1 MKIFLFLALLFFSF
15 NSFTSEK
22 IFPLEEEDRTL
33 YSKVYEEVQYVLQK
47 NHFNNNISLKKSEIV
62 KKYINQIDS
71 QKIIFTENE
80 INSFSMKP
88 LINSSD
94 EINIA
99 FMLFNYFKER
109 SINLLEHQKSVID
122 LVESEED
129 LSSSEIVYKNREDL
143 DRFKS
148 YSQIK
153 TYQQNLALS
162 ELISVYL
169 KENDL
174 DKAKEK
180 IIKRLDNRKKSLSRI
195 SLDEIF
201 SLYTNSYTNFY
212 DPHTV
217 YMTPTTQEDWEINLK
232 ASLEGIGAIL
242 SSEEGITK
250 IIRLIPGGPAE
261 KSGLLKVTDK
271 IVGVAK
277 SINDELVDVRDWRID
292 EVVKLIRGPKSTIV
306 QLEVLPSASDNED
319 EGKLIE
325 ITRDVVK
332 LEDAA
337 AKKKEIEIKR
347 ASRNYNIGVI
357 ELPTF
362 YMDFEAYNKNR
373 FDYKSSSRDV
383 KKMLRELDA
392 ANIDGLILDLRGNGG
407 GFLFEAYSL
416 AKLFIG
422 RGNVVQVM
430 EANGTLQ
437 SLGHNLGQ
445 QNYDGPI
452 VILVDKLSA
461 SASEIL
467 AGVIQDYDRGLVIGS
482 QTFGKGTVQR
492 MIELSH
498 GHLKFTEQKYYRVS
512 GESTQ
517 NKGVEPD
524 ITIPLVFNDEEI
536 GERSYENSL
545 PYNHIDPIFY
555 RSFNKVENVDL
566 LKTISSNRTNSNEM
580 SIYISSQ
587 QDFYENEKNNN
598 VVPINVEK
606 RKSMKFAREAK
617 ILLMENTFRKS
628 LNLDPFV
635 TYDEFVNSDPEEIS
649 ELREEIVLQEAAEIL
664 VDSLQFSETPSRISF
679 GIMSQ

>member
-1 MKIFLFLALLFFSF
+1 
-15 NSFTSEK
+15 
-22 IFPLEEEDRTL
+22 
-33 YSKVYEEVQYVLQK
+33 
-47 NHFNNNISLKKSEIV
+47 
-62 KKYINQIDS
+62 
-71 QKIIFTENE
+71 
-80 INSFSMKP
+80 
-88 LINSSD
+88 
-94 EINIA
+94 
-99 FMLFNYFKER
+99 MLFNYFKER
-109 SINLLEHQKSVID
+109 SLNLLEHQKSIIE
-122 LVESEED
+122 LVETEED
-129 LSSSEIVYKNREDL
+129 LSGAEIVYKNREDL

-148 YSQIK
+148 YTQIK

-162 ELISVYL
+162 ELISIYL

-180 IIKRLDNRKKSLSRI
+180 IIKRLDNRKKSLGRI

-201 SLYTNSYTNFY
+201 SLYTNSYTDFY
-212 DPHTV
+212 DPHTI

-242 SSEEGITK
+242 SSEDGITK
-250 IIRLIPGGPAE
+250 ITRLIPGGPAE

-319 EGKLIE
+319 KGKLIE

-430 EANGTLQ
+430 EANGSLQ

-445 QNYDGPI
+445 QNYDGPV

-598 VVPINVEK
+598 VIPINLKK

-617 ILLMENTFRKS
+617 ILLMENKFRKS

-649 ELREEIVLQEAAEIL
+649 ELREEIVLKEAAEIL

>member
-1 MKIFLFLALLFFSF
+1 MKKILLLTFLCLSI
-15 NSFTSEK
+15 NSFGLER
-22 IFPLEEEDRTL
+22 IFPLTEEDRSL

-47 NHFNNNISLKKSEIV
+47 NHFNNDISLRKSKIV
-62 KKYINQIDS
+62 EKYINQVDS
-71 QKIIFTENE
+71 QKTIFTENE
-80 INSFSMKP
+80 IESFSIKP
-88 LINSSD
+88 LISPTD
-94 EINIA
+94 EINLA
-99 FMLFNYFKER
+99 FMLFNYYKER
-109 SINLLEHQKSVID
+109 SINLLEHQKSLIE
-122 LVESEED
+122 LVENEED
-129 LSSSEIVYKNREDL
+129 LNGTEIVYKNREDL

-162 ELISVYL
+162 ELISIYL

-174 DKAKEK
+174 TKAKEK
-180 IIKRLDNRKKSLSRI
+180 IIKRLNNRKKSLNRI
-195 SLDEIF
+195 SSDEIF
-201 SLYTNSYTNFY
+201 SLYINSYTDFY
-212 DPHTV
+212 DPHTN

-242 SSEEGITK
+242 SSEDGITK
-250 IIRLIPGGPAE
+250 ITRLIPGGPAE

-271 IVGVAK
+271 IVGVGK
-277 SINDELVDVRDWRID
+277 SINDNVVDVRDWRID
-292 EVVKLIRGPKSTIV
+292 EVVKLIRGPKSTVV
-306 QLEVLPSASDNED
+306 QLEVLPAASDNED
-319 EGKLIE
+319 KGKLIE

-383 KKMLRELDA
+383 KKILRELDES
-392 ANIDGLILDLRGNGG
+392 NIDGLVLDLRGNGG

-430 EANGTLQ
+430 EANGSLQ

-524 ITIPLVFNDEEI
+524 ITIPLVFDDEEI

-555 RSFNKVENVDL
+555 RSFNNVENVDL
-566 LKTISSNRTNSNEM
+566 LKTTSSNRTDSNEM
-580 SIYISSQ
+580 SIYINSQ
-587 QDFYENEKNNN
+587 QEFYEIEKNSNE
-598 VVPINVEK
+598 VPINLEI
-606 RKSMKFAREAK
+606 RKIMKLAREEK
-617 ILLMENTFRKS
+617 ILKMENKFRKS

-649 ELREEIVLQEAAEIL
+649 ELREGIVLKEAAEIL
-664 VDSLQFSETPSRISF
+664 VDSIQLKEAPSRLSF
-679 GIMSQ
+679 GILNQ

>member
-1 MKIFLFLALLFFSF
+1 MKKILLLTFLFLSI
-15 NSFTSEK
+15 NSFSLER
-22 IFPLEEEDRTL
+22 IFPLTEEDRSL

-47 NHFNNNISLKKSEIV
+47 NHFNNDISLRKSKIV
-62 KKYINQIDS
+62 EKYINQVDS
-71 QKIIFTENE
+71 QKTIFTENE
-80 INSFSMKP
+80 IESFSIKP
-88 LINSSD
+88 LISPTD
-94 EINIA
+94 EINLA
-99 FMLFNYFKER
+99 FMLFNYYKER
-109 SINLLEHQKSVID
+109 SINLLEHQKALIE
-122 LVESEED
+122 LVENEED
-129 LSSSEIVYKNREDL
+129 LNGTEIVYKNREDL

-162 ELISVYL
+162 ELISIYL

-174 DKAKEK
+174 SKAKEK
-180 IIKRLDNRKKSLSRI
+180 IIKRLNNRKKSLNRI
-195 SLDEIF
+195 SSDEIF
-201 SLYTNSYTNFY
+201 SLYINSYTDFY
-212 DPHTV
+212 DPHTN

-242 SSEEGITK
+242 SSEDGITK
-250 IIRLIPGGPAE
+250 ITRLIPGGPAE

-271 IVGVAK
+271 IVGVGK
-277 SINDELVDVRDWRID
+277 SISDDVVDVRDWRID
-292 EVVKLIRGPKSTIV
+292 EVVKLIRGPKSTVV
-306 QLEVLPSASDNED
+306 QLEVLPAASDNED
-319 EGKLIE
+319 KGKLIE

-337 AKKKEIEIKR
+337 AKKREIEIKR

-383 KKMLRELDA
+383 KKILRELDES
-392 ANIDGLILDLRGNGG
+392 NIDGLVLDLRGNGG

-430 EANGTLQ
+430 EANGSLQ

-524 ITIPLVFNDEEI
+524 IAIPLVFDDEEI

-555 RSFNKVENVDL
+555 RSFNNVENVDL
-566 LKTISSNRTNSNEM
+566 LKTTSSNRTDSNEM
-580 SIYISSQ
+580 SIYINSQ
-587 QDFYENEKNNN
+587 QEFYEIEKNSNE
-598 VVPINVEK
+598 VPINLEI
-606 RKSMKFAREAK
+606 RKIMKLAREEK
-617 ILLMENTFRKS
+617 ILKMENKFRKS

-635 TYDEFVNSDPEEIS
+635 SYDEFVNSDPEEIS
-649 ELREEIVLQEAAEIL
+649 ELREGIVLKEAAEIL
-664 VDSLQFSETPSRISF
+664 VDSIQLKEAPSRLSF
-679 GIMSQ
+679 GILNQ

>member
-1 MKIFLFLALLFFSF
+1 
-15 NSFTSEK
+15 
-22 IFPLEEEDRTL
+22 
-33 YSKVYEEVQYVLQK
+33 
-47 NHFNNNISLKKSEIV
+47 
-62 KKYINQIDS
+62 
-71 QKIIFTENE
+71 
-80 INSFSMKP
+80 
-88 LINSSD
+88 
-94 EINIA
+94 
-99 FMLFNYFKER
+99 
-109 SINLLEHQKSVID
+109 
-122 LVESEED
+122 
-129 LSSSEIVYKNREDL
+129 
-143 DRFKS
+143 
-148 YSQIK
+148 
-153 TYQQNLALS
+153 
-162 ELISVYL
+162 
-169 KENDL
+169 
-174 DKAKEK
+174 
-180 IIKRLDNRKKSLSRI
+180 
-195 SLDEIF
+195 
-201 SLYTNSYTNFY
+201 
-212 DPHTV
+212 
-217 YMTPTTQEDWEINLK
+217 MTPTSQEDWEINLK

-242 SSEEGITK
+242 SSEDGITK

-271 IVGVAK
+271 IVGVAA
-277 SINDELVDVRDWRID
+277 SINEELVDVRDWRID

-306 QLEVLPSASDNED
+306 QLEVLPASSDNED
-319 EGKLIE
+319 KGKLIE

-337 AKKKEIEIKR
+337 AKKREITIQR
-347 ASRNYNIGVI
+347 SSRDYKIGII

-383 KKMLRELDA
+383 KRILRELDES
-392 ANIDGLILDLRGNGG
+392 NIDGLVLDLRGNGG

-430 EANGTLQ
+430 ESNGSLQ

-524 ITIPLVFNDEEI
+524 ISIPFVFNDEEI

-545 PYNHIDPIFY
+545 PYNFIDPIFY
-555 RSFNKVENVDL
+555 RSFNKVENIEL
-566 LKTISSNRTNSNEM
+566 LKTTSSNRTSSNEM
-580 SIYISSQ
+580 SAYIEAQ
-587 QDFYENEKNNN
+587 QEFYENEKNNN
-598 VVPINVEK
+598 ELPLDVEK
-606 RKSMKFAREAK
+606 RRFMKIQREEK
-617 ILLMENTFRKS
+617 ILTMENNFRSYLS
-628 LNLDPFV
+628 LVPFQD
-635 TYDEFVNSDPEEIS
+635 YEEFVSSDPEEIS
-649 ELREEIVLQEAAEIL
+649 DLREEIVLREAAEIL
-664 VDSLQFSETPSRISF
+664 VDSLQLNETPSRLSF
-679 GIMSQ
+679 GILSQ

>member
-15 NSFTSEK
+15 NSFTSGK

-71 QKIIFTENE
+71 QKLIFTENE
-80 INSFSMKP
+80 INSFSIKP
-88 LINSSD
+88 LISSSD

-109 SINLLEHQKSVID
+109 SINLLEHQKSVIE

-129 LSSSEIVYKNREDL
+129 LSGSEIVYKNREDL

-148 YSQIK
+148 YTQIK

-277 SINDELVDVRDWRID
+277 SINDELIDVRDWRID

-306 QLEVLPSASDNED
+306 QLEVLPSASDSED
-319 EGKLIE
+319 KGKLIE

-635 TYDEFVNSDPEEIS
+635 TYDEFVNSDPAEIS

>member
-15 NSFTSEK
+15 NSFTSGK

-80 INSFSMKP
+80 INSFSIKP

-129 LSSSEIVYKNREDL
+129 LSGSEIVYKNREDL

-306 QLEVLPSASDNED
+306 QLEVLPSASDSED
-319 EGKLIE
+319 KGKLIE

>member
-15 NSFTSEK
+15 NSFTSGK

-71 QKIIFTENE
+71 QKLIFTENE
-80 INSFSMKP
+80 INSFSIKP
-88 LINSSD
+88 LISSSD

-109 SINLLEHQKSVID
+109 SINLLEHQKSVIE

-129 LSSSEIVYKNREDL
+129 LSGSEIVYKNREDL

-148 YSQIK
+148 YTQIK

-306 QLEVLPSASDNED
+306 QLEVLPSASDSED
-319 EGKLIE
+319 KGKLIE

-635 TYDEFVNSDPEEIS
+635 TYDEFVNSDPAEIS

>member
-1 MKIFLFLALLFFSF
+1 MKKIIFFIFLSF
-15 NSFTSEK
+15 IFNLSASEST
-22 IFPLEEEDRTL
+22 FPISDENKDL
-33 YSKVYEEVQYVLQK
+33 YSKVYDEAQYVLQK
-47 NHFNNNISLKKSEIV
+47 NHFNNEFSFKKSDVV
-62 KKYINQIDS
+62 KKFINQIDN
-71 QKIIFTENE
+71 QRLIFTQNE
-80 INSFSMKP
+80 LNSYSIKP
-88 LINSSD
+88 LFNSAD
-94 EINIA
+94 EVNLA

-109 SINLLEHQKSVID
+109 SLGLIDHQIETIKLI
-122 LVESEED
+122 ESEED
-129 LSSSEIVYKNREDL
+129 LISNDFVYKNRENL
-143 DRFKS
+143 ERFKS

-153 TYQQNLALS
+153 TYQQKLIES
-162 ELISVYL
+162 EFISIYL

-174 DKAKEK
+174 SAAKKK
-180 IIKRLDNRKKSLSRI
+180 ILKRLDNRKKSLNRI
-195 SLDEIF
+195 SNDEIF
-201 SLYTNSYTNFY
+201 SFYINSYTNFY
-212 DPHTV
+212 DPHTK
-217 YMTPTTQEDWEINLK
+217 YMTPTSQEDWEINLK

-242 SSEEGITK
+242 SSEDGITK

-271 IVGVAK
+271 IVGVAT
-277 SINDELVDVRDWRID
+277 SINEELVDVRDWRID

-306 QLEVLPSASDNED
+306 QLEVLPASSDNED
-319 EGKLIE
+319 KGKLIE

-337 AKKKEIEIKR
+337 AKKREITIQR
-347 ASRNYNIGVI
+347 SSRDYKIGII

-383 KKMLRELDA
+383 KRILRELDES
-392 ANIDGLILDLRGNGG
+392 NVDGLVLDLRGNGG

-422 RGNVVQVM
+422 KGNVVQVM
-430 EANGTLQ
+430 ESNGSLQ

-492 MIELSH
+492 MIDLSH

-524 ITIPLVFNDEEI
+524 ISIPFVFNDEEI

-545 PYNHIDPIFY
+545 PYNFIDPIFY
-555 RSFNKVENVDL
+555 RSFNKVENIEL
-566 LKTISSNRTNSNEM
+566 LKTTSSNRTSSNEM
-580 SIYISSQ
+580 SAYIEAQ
-587 QDFYENEKNNN
+587 QEFYENEKNNN
-598 VVPINVEK
+598 ELPLDVEK
-606 RKSMKFAREAK
+606 RRFMKIQREEK
-617 ILLMENTFRKS
+617 ILTMENNFRSYLS
-628 LNLDPFV
+628 LVPFQD
-635 TYDEFVNSDPEEIS
+635 YEEFVSSDPEEIS
-649 ELREEIVLQEAAEIL
+649 DLREEIVLREAAEIL
-664 VDSLQFSETPSRISF
+664 VDSLQLNETPSRLSF
-679 GIMSQ
+679 GILSQ

>member
-80 INSFSMKP
+80 INSFSIKP

-129 LSSSEIVYKNREDL
+129 LSGSEIVYKNREDL

-649 ELREEIVLQEAAEIL
+649 EIREEIVLQEAAEIL

>member
-62 KKYINQIDS
+62 KKYINKIDS

-80 INSFSMKP
+80 INSFSIKP

-129 LSSSEIVYKNREDL
+129 LSGSEIVYKNREDL

>member
-1 MKIFLFLALLFFSF
+1 MKKILLLTFLFLSI
-15 NSFTSEK
+15 NSFGLER
-22 IFPLEEEDRTL
+22 IFPLTEEDRSL

-47 NHFNNNISLKKSEIV
+47 NHFNNDISLRKSKIV
-62 KKYINQIDS
+62 EKYINQVDS
-71 QKIIFTENE
+71 QKTIFTENE
-80 INSFSMKP
+80 IESFSIKP
-88 LINSSD
+88 LISPTD
-94 EINIA
+94 EINLA
-99 FMLFNYFKER
+99 FMLFNYYKER
-109 SINLLEHQKSVID
+109 SINLLEHQKSLIE
-122 LVESEED
+122 LVENEED
-129 LSSSEIVYKNREDL
+129 LNGTEIVYKNREDL

-162 ELISVYL
+162 ELISIYL

-174 DKAKEK
+174 TKAKEK
-180 IIKRLDNRKKSLSRI
+180 IIKRLNNRKKSLNRI
-195 SLDEIF
+195 SSDEIF
-201 SLYTNSYTNFY
+201 SLYINSYTDFY
-212 DPHTV
+212 DPHTN

-242 SSEEGITK
+242 SSEDGITK
-250 IIRLIPGGPAE
+250 ITRLIPGGPAE

-271 IVGVAK
+271 IVGVGK
-277 SINDELVDVRDWRID
+277 SINDDVVDVRDWRID
-292 EVVKLIRGPKSTIV
+292 EVVKLIRGPKSTVV
-306 QLEVLPSASDNED
+306 QLEVLPAASDNED
-319 EGKLIE
+319 KGKLIE

-383 KKMLRELDA
+383 KKILRELDES
-392 ANIDGLILDLRGNGG
+392 NIDGLVLDLRGNGG

-430 EANGTLQ
+430 EANGSLQ

-524 ITIPLVFNDEEI
+524 ITIPLVFDDEEI

-555 RSFNKVENVDL
+555 RSFNNVENVDL
-566 LKTISSNRTNSNEM
+566 LKTTSSNRTDSNEM
-580 SIYISSQ
+580 SIYINSQ
-587 QDFYENEKNNN
+587 QEFYEIEKNSNE
-598 VVPINVEK
+598 VPINLK
-606 RKSMKFAREAK
+606 IRKIMKLAREEK
-617 ILLMENTFRKS
+617 ILKMENKFRKS

-649 ELREEIVLQEAAEIL
+649 ELREGIVLKEAAEIL
-664 VDSLQFSETPSRISF
+664 VDSIQLKEAPSRLSF
-679 GIMSQ
+679 GILTQ

>member
-15 NSFTSEK
+15 NSFTSGK

-80 INSFSMKP
+80 INSFSIKP

-129 LSSSEIVYKNREDL
+129 LSGSEIVYKNREDL

-180 IIKRLDNRKKSLSRI
+180 IIKRLDNRKKSLNRI

>member
-1 MKIFLFLALLFFSF
+1 MKIFLFLALLYFSF

-80 INSFSMKP
+80 INSFSIKP

-129 LSSSEIVYKNREDL
+129 LSGSEIVYKNREDL

-153 TYQQNLALS
+153 AYQQNLALS

-628 LNLDPFV
+628 LNLEPFV
-635 TYDEFVNSDPEEIS
+635 TYNEFVNSDPEEIS

>member
-80 INSFSMKP
+80 INSFSIKP

>member
-1 MKIFLFLALLFFSF
+1 MCIR
-15 NSFTSEK
+15 
-22 IFPLEEEDRTL
+22 DR
-33 YSKVYEEVQYVLQK
+33 
-47 NHFNNNISLKKSEIV
+47 
-62 KKYINQIDS
+62 
-71 QKIIFTENE
+71 
-80 INSFSMKP
+80 
-88 LINSSD
+88 
-94 EINIA
+94 
-99 FMLFNYFKER
+99 
-109 SINLLEHQKSVID
+109 
-122 LVESEED
+122 
-129 LSSSEIVYKNREDL
+129 
-143 DRFKS
+143 
-148 YSQIK
+148 
-153 TYQQNLALS
+153 
-162 ELISVYL
+162 
-169 KENDL
+169 
-174 DKAKEK
+174 
-180 IIKRLDNRKKSLSRI
+180 
-195 SLDEIF
+195 
-201 SLYTNSYTNFY
+201 
-212 DPHTV
+212 
-217 YMTPTTQEDWEINLK
+217 
-232 ASLEGIGAIL
+232 
-242 SSEEGITK
+242 
-250 IIRLIPGGPAE
+250 
-261 KSGLLKVTDK
+261 
-271 IVGVAK
+271 
-277 SINDELVDVRDWRID
+277 
-292 EVVKLIRGPKSTIV
+292 
-306 QLEVLPSASDNED
+306 
-319 EGKLIE
+319 
-325 ITRDVVK
+325 

-383 KKMLRELDA
+383 KKILRELDES
-392 ANIDGLILDLRGNGG
+392 NIDGLVLDLRGNGG

-430 EANGTLQ
+430 EANGSLQ

-524 ITIPLVFNDEEI
+524 ITIPLVFDDEEI

-555 RSFNKVENVDL
+555 RSFNNVENVDL
-566 LKTISSNRTNSNEM
+566 LKTTSSNRTDSNEM
-580 SIYISSQ
+580 SIYINSQ
-587 QDFYENEKNNN
+587 QEFYEIEKNSNE
-598 VVPINVEK
+598 VPINLEI
-606 RKSMKFAREAK
+606 RKIMKLAREEK
-617 ILLMENTFRKS
+617 ILKMENKFRKS

-649 ELREEIVLQEAAEIL
+649 ELREGIVLKEAAEIL
-664 VDSLQFSETPSRISF
+664 VDSIQLKEAPSRLSF
-679 GIMSQ
+679 GILNQ

>member
-15 NSFTSEK
+15 NSFTSKK

-129 LSSSEIVYKNREDL
+129 LSGSEIVYKNREDL

>member
-22 IFPLEEEDRTL
+22 IFPLGEEDRTL

-47 NHFNNNISLKKSEIV
+47 NHFNNNVSLKKSEIV

-80 INSFSMKP
+80 INSFSIKP

-129 LSSSEIVYKNREDL
+129 LSGSEIVYKNRKDL

-306 QLEVLPSASDNED
+306 QLEVLPSASDSED
-319 EGKLIE
+319 KGKLIE

>member
-80 INSFSMKP
+80 INSFSIKP

-129 LSSSEIVYKNREDL
+129 LSGSEIVYKNREDL

-628 LNLDPFV
+628 LNLEPFV
-635 TYDEFVNSDPEEIS
+635 TYNEFVNSDPEEIS
-649 ELREEIVLQEAAEIL
+649 KLREEIVLQEAAEIL

>member
-129 LSSSEIVYKNREDL
+129 LSGSEIVYKNREDL

>member
-1 MKIFLFLALLFFSF
+1 MKKILLLTFLFLSISSF
-15 NSFTSEK
+15 GLER
-22 IFPLEEEDRTL
+22 IFPLTEEDRSL

-47 NHFNNNISLKKSEIV
+47 NHFNNDISLRKSKIV
-62 KKYINQIDS
+62 EKYINQVDS
-71 QKIIFTENE
+71 QKTIFTENE
-80 INSFSMKP
+80 IESFSIKP
-88 LINSSD
+88 LISPTD
-94 EINIA
+94 EINLA
-99 FMLFNYFKER
+99 FMLFNYYKER
-109 SINLLEHQKSVID
+109 SINLLEHQKSLIE
-122 LVESEED
+122 LVENEED
-129 LSSSEIVYKNREDL
+129 LNGTEIVYKNREDL

-162 ELISVYL
+162 ELISIYL

-174 DKAKEK
+174 TKAKEK
-180 IIKRLDNRKKSLSRI
+180 IIKRLNNRKKSLNRI
-195 SLDEIF
+195 SSDEIF
-201 SLYTNSYTNFY
+201 SLYINSYTDFY
-212 DPHTV
+212 DPHTN

-242 SSEEGITK
+242 SSEDGITK
-250 IIRLIPGGPAE
+250 ITRLIPGGPAE

-271 IVGVAK
+271 IVGVGK
-277 SINDELVDVRDWRID
+277 SINDNVVDVRDWRID
-292 EVVKLIRGPKSTIV
+292 EVVKLIRGPKSTVV
-306 QLEVLPSASDNED
+306 QLEVLPAASDNED
-319 EGKLIE
+319 KGKLIE

-383 KKMLRELDA
+383 KKILRELDES
-392 ANIDGLILDLRGNGG
+392 NIDGLVLDLRGNGG

-430 EANGTLQ
+430 EANGSLQ

-524 ITIPLVFNDEEI
+524 ITIPLVFDDEEI

-555 RSFNKVENVDL
+555 RSFNNVENVDL
-566 LKTISSNRTNSNEM
+566 LKTTSSNRTDSNEM
-580 SIYISSQ
+580 SIYINSQ
-587 QDFYENEKNNN
+587 QEFYEIEKNSNE
-598 VVPINVEK
+598 VPINLEI
-606 RKSMKFAREAK
+606 RKIMKLAREEK
-617 ILLMENTFRKS
+617 ILKMENKFRKS

-649 ELREEIVLQEAAEIL
+649 ELREGIVLKEAAEIL
-664 VDSLQFSETPSRISF
+664 VDSIQLKEAPSRLSF
-679 GIMSQ
+679 GILNQ

>member
-80 INSFSMKP
+80 INSFSIKP

-129 LSSSEIVYKNREDL
+129 LSGSEIVYKNREDL

-498 GHLKFTEQKYYRVS
+498 GNLKFTEQKYYRVS

-635 TYDEFVNSDPEEIS
+635 TYDEFVKSDPEEIS

>member
-1 MKIFLFLALLFFSF
+1 MKIFLFLALLYFSF

-80 INSFSMKP
+80 INSFSIKP

-129 LSSSEIVYKNREDL
+129 LSGSEIVYKNREDL

-628 LNLDPFV
+628 LNLEPFV
-635 TYDEFVNSDPEEIS
+635 TYNEFVNSDPEEIS
-649 ELREEIVLQEAAEIL
+649 KLREEIVLQEAAEIL

>member
-71 QKIIFTENE
+71 QKLIFTENE
-80 INSFSMKP
+80 INSFSIKP
-88 LINSSD
+88 LISSSD

-129 LSSSEIVYKNREDL
+129 LSGSEIVYKNREDL

-148 YSQIK
+148 YTQIK

-306 QLEVLPSASDNED
+306 QLEVLPSASDSED
-319 EGKLIE
+319 KGKLIE

-580 SIYISSQ
+580 SIYINSQ

-617 ILLMENTFRKS
+617 ILLMENKFRKS

>member
-15 NSFTSEK
+15 TSFTSGK

-71 QKIIFTENE
+71 QKLIFTENE
-80 INSFSMKP
+80 INSFSIKP
-88 LINSSD
+88 LISSSD

-109 SINLLEHQKSVID
+109 SICLIEHQKSVIE

-129 LSSSEIVYKNREDL
+129 LSGSEIVYKNREDL

-148 YSQIK
+148 YTQIK

-437 SLGHNLGQ
+437 TLGHNLGQ

-617 ILLMENTFRKS
+617 ILLMENKFRKS

>member
-1 MKIFLFLALLFFSF
+1 MKIFLVLALLFFSF
-15 NSFTSEK
+15 NSFTSGK

-71 QKIIFTENE
+71 QKLIFTENE
-80 INSFSMKP
+80 INSFSIKP

-129 LSSSEIVYKNREDL
+129 LSGSEIVYKNREDL

-292 EVVKLIRGPKSTIV
+292 EVVKLIRGPKSTVV
-306 QLEVLPSASDNED
+306 QLEVLPSASDSED
-319 EGKLIE
+319 KGKLIE

>member
-1 MKIFLFLALLFFSF
+1 
-15 NSFTSEK
+15 
-22 IFPLEEEDRTL
+22 
-33 YSKVYEEVQYVLQK
+33 
-47 NHFNNNISLKKSEIV
+47 
-62 KKYINQIDS
+62 
-71 QKIIFTENE
+71 
-80 INSFSMKP
+80 
-88 LINSSD
+88 
-94 EINIA
+94 
-99 FMLFNYFKER
+99 MLFNYFKER
-109 SINLLEHQKSVID
+109 SISLLEHQKSMIE

-129 LSSSEIVYKNREDL
+129 LSGSEIVYKNREDL

-148 YSQIK
+148 YTQIK

-306 QLEVLPSASDNED
+306 QLEVLPSASDSED
-319 EGKLIE
+319 KGKLIE

>member
-15 NSFTSEK
+15 NSFTSGK

-71 QKIIFTENE
+71 QKLIFTENE
-80 INSFSMKP
+80 INSFSIKP

-129 LSSSEIVYKNREDL
+129 LSGSEIVYKNREDL

>member
-80 INSFSMKP
+80 INSFSIKP
-88 LINSSD
+88 LISSSD

-129 LSSSEIVYKNREDL
+129 LSGSEIVYKNREDL

-148 YSQIK
+148 YTQIK

>member
-1 MKIFLFLALLFFSF
+1 MKKILLLTFLCLSI
-15 NSFTSEK
+15 NSFGLER
-22 IFPLEEEDRTL
+22 IFPLTEEDRSL

-47 NHFNNNISLKKSEIV
+47 NHFNNDISLRKSKIV
-62 KKYINQIDS
+62 EKYINQVDS
-71 QKIIFTENE
+71 QKTIFTENE
-80 INSFSMKP
+80 IESFSIKP
-88 LINSSD
+88 LISPTD
-94 EINIA
+94 EINLA
-99 FMLFNYFKER
+99 FMLFNYYKER
-109 SINLLEHQKSVID
+109 SINLLEHQKSLIE
-122 LVESEED
+122 LVENEED
-129 LSSSEIVYKNREDL
+129 LNGTEIVYKNREDL

-162 ELISVYL
+162 ELISIYL

-174 DKAKEK
+174 TKAKEK
-180 IIKRLDNRKKSLSRI
+180 IIKRLNNRKKSLNRI
-195 SLDEIF
+195 SSDEIF
-201 SLYTNSYTNFY
+201 SLYINSYTDFY
-212 DPHTV
+212 DPHTS

-242 SSEEGITK
+242 SSEDGITK
-250 IIRLIPGGPAE
+250 ITRLIPGGPAE

-271 IVGVAK
+271 IVGVGK
-277 SINDELVDVRDWRID
+277 SINDNVVDVRDWRID
-292 EVVKLIRGPKSTIV
+292 EVVKLIRGPKSTVV
-306 QLEVLPSASDNED
+306 QLEVLPAASDNED
-319 EGKLIE
+319 KGKLIE

-383 KKMLRELDA
+383 KKILRELDES
-392 ANIDGLILDLRGNGG
+392 NIDGLVLDLRGNGG

-430 EANGTLQ
+430 EANGSLQ

-524 ITIPLVFNDEEI
+524 ITIPLVFDDEEI

-555 RSFNKVENVDL
+555 RSFNNVENVDL
-566 LKTISSNRTNSNEM
+566 LKTTSSNRTDSNEM
-580 SIYISSQ
+580 SIYINSQ
-587 QDFYENEKNNN
+587 QEFYEIEKNNN
-598 VVPINVEK
+598 EVPINLEI
-606 RKSMKFAREAK
+606 RKIMKLAREEK
-617 ILLMENTFRKS
+617 ILKMENKFRKS

-649 ELREEIVLQEAAEIL
+649 ELREGIVLKEAAEIL
-664 VDSLQFSETPSRISF
+664 VDSIQLKEAPSRLSF
-679 GIMSQ
+679 GILNQ

>member
-1 MKIFLFLALLFFSF
+1 
-15 NSFTSEK
+15 
-22 IFPLEEEDRTL
+22 
-33 YSKVYEEVQYVLQK
+33 
-47 NHFNNNISLKKSEIV
+47 
-62 KKYINQIDS
+62 
-71 QKIIFTENE
+71 
-80 INSFSMKP
+80 
-88 LINSSD
+88 
-94 EINIA
+94 
-99 FMLFNYFKER
+99 
-109 SINLLEHQKSVID
+109 
-122 LVESEED
+122 
-129 LSSSEIVYKNREDL
+129 
-143 DRFKS
+143 
-148 YSQIK
+148 
-153 TYQQNLALS
+153 
-162 ELISVYL
+162 
-169 KENDL
+169 
-174 DKAKEK
+174 
-180 IIKRLDNRKKSLSRI
+180 
-195 SLDEIF
+195 
-201 SLYTNSYTNFY
+201 
-212 DPHTV
+212 
-217 YMTPTTQEDWEINLK
+217 MTPTTQEDWEINLK

-536 GERSYENSL
+536 GERAYENSL

-617 ILLMENTFRKS
+617 ILLMENKFRKS

-679 GIMSQ
+679 GIISQ

>member
-80 INSFSMKP
+80 INSFSIKP

-129 LSSSEIVYKNREDL
+129 LSGSEIVYKNREDL

>member
-1 MKIFLFLALLFFSF
+1 
-15 NSFTSEK
+15 
-22 IFPLEEEDRTL
+22 
-33 YSKVYEEVQYVLQK
+33 
-47 NHFNNNISLKKSEIV
+47 
-62 KKYINQIDS
+62 
-71 QKIIFTENE
+71 
-80 INSFSMKP
+80 
-88 LINSSD
+88 
-94 EINIA
+94 
-99 FMLFNYFKER
+99 
-109 SINLLEHQKSVID
+109 
-122 LVESEED
+122 
-129 LSSSEIVYKNREDL
+129 
-143 DRFKS
+143 
-148 YSQIK
+148 
-153 TYQQNLALS
+153 
-162 ELISVYL
+162 
-169 KENDL
+169 
-174 DKAKEK
+174 
-180 IIKRLDNRKKSLSRI
+180 
-195 SLDEIF
+195 
-201 SLYTNSYTNFY
+201 
-212 DPHTV
+212 
-217 YMTPTTQEDWEINLK
+217 MTPTTQEDWEINLK

-306 QLEVLPSASDNED
+306 QLEVLPSASDSED
-319 EGKLIE
+319 KGKLIE

>member
-1 MKIFLFLALLFFSF
+1 MKKILLLTFLCLSI
-15 NSFTSEK
+15 NSFGLER
-22 IFPLEEEDRTL
+22 IFPLTEEDRSL

-47 NHFNNNISLKKSEIV
+47 NHFNNDISLRKSKIV
-62 KKYINQIDS
+62 EKYINQVDS
-71 QKIIFTENE
+71 QKTIFTENE
-80 INSFSMKP
+80 IESFSIKP
-88 LINSSD
+88 LISPTD
-94 EINIA
+94 EINLA
-99 FMLFNYFKER
+99 FMLFNYYKER
-109 SINLLEHQKSVID
+109 SINLLEHQKSLIE
-122 LVESEED
+122 LVENEED
-129 LSSSEIVYKNREDL
+129 LNGTEIVYKNREDL

-162 ELISVYL
+162 ELISIYL

-174 DKAKEK
+174 TKAKEK
-180 IIKRLDNRKKSLSRI
+180 IIKRLNNRKKSLNRI
-195 SLDEIF
+195 SSDEIF
-201 SLYTNSYTNFY
+201 SLYINSYTDFY
-212 DPHTV
+212 DPHTN

-242 SSEEGITK
+242 SSEDGITK
-250 IIRLIPGGPAE
+250 ITRLIPGGPAE

-271 IVGVAK
+271 IVGVGK
-277 SINDELVDVRDWRID
+277 SINDNVVDVRDWRID
-292 EVVKLIRGPKSTIV
+292 EVVKLIRGPKSTVV
-306 QLEVLPSASDNED
+306 QLEVLPAASDNED
-319 EGKLIE
+319 KGKLIE

-383 KKMLRELDA
+383 KKILRELDES
-392 ANIDGLILDLRGNGG
+392 NIDGLVLDLRGNGG
-407 GFLFEAYSL
+407 GFLYEAYSL

-430 EANGTLQ
+430 EANGSLQ

-524 ITIPLVFNDEEI
+524 ITIPLVFDDEEI

-555 RSFNKVENVDL
+555 RSFNNVENVDL
-566 LKTISSNRTNSNEM
+566 LKTTSSNRTDSNEM
-580 SIYISSQ
+580 SIYINSQ
-587 QDFYENEKNNN
+587 QEFYEIEKNNN
-598 VVPINVEK
+598 EVPINLEI
-606 RKSMKFAREAK
+606 RKIMKLAREEK
-617 ILLMENTFRKS
+617 ILKMENKFRKS

-649 ELREEIVLQEAAEIL
+649 ELREGIVLKEAAEIL
-664 VDSLQFSETPSRISF
+664 VDSIQLKEAPSRLSF
-679 GIMSQ
+679 GILNQ

>member
-1 MKIFLFLALLFFSF
+1 MKKIIFFIFLSF
-15 NSFTSEK
+15 
-22 IFPLEEEDRTL
+22 IFNLSAAESTFPISDENKDL
-33 YSKVYEEVQYVLQK
+33 YSKVYDEAQYVLQK
-47 NHFNNNISLKKSEIV
+47 NHFNNEFSFKKSDVV
-62 KKYINQIDS
+62 KKFINQIDN
-71 QKIIFTENE
+71 QRLIFTQNE
-80 INSFSMKP
+80 LNSYSIKP
-88 LINSSD
+88 LFNSAD
-94 EINIA
+94 EVNLA

-109 SINLLEHQKSVID
+109 SLGLIDHQIETIKLI
-122 LVESEED
+122 ESEED
-129 LSSSEIVYKNREDL
+129 LISNDFVYKNRENL
-143 DRFKS
+143 ERFKS

-153 TYQQNLALS
+153 TYQKKLIKS
-162 ELISVYL
+162 EFISIYL

-174 DKAKEK
+174 SAAKKK
-180 IIKRLDNRKKSLSRI
+180 ILKRLNNRKKSLNRI
-195 SLDEIF
+195 SNDEIF
-201 SLYTNSYTNFY
+201 SFYINSYTNFY
-212 DPHTV
+212 DPHTK
-217 YMTPTTQEDWEINLK
+217 YMTPTSQEDWEINLK

-242 SSEEGITK
+242 SSEDGITK

-271 IVGVAK
+271 IVGVAT
-277 SINDELVDVRDWRID
+277 SINEELVDVRDWRID

-306 QLEVLPSASDNED
+306 QLEVLPASSDNED
-319 EGKLIE
+319 KGKLIE

-337 AKKKEIEIKR
+337 AKKREITIQR
-347 ASRNYNIGVI
+347 SSRDYKIGII

-383 KKMLRELDA
+383 KRILRELDES
-392 ANIDGLILDLRGNGG
+392 NVDGLVLDLRGNGG

-430 EANGTLQ
+430 ESNGSLQ
-437 SLGHNLGQ
+437 SLGHNLGK

-524 ITIPLVFNDEEI
+524 ISIPFVFNDEEI

-545 PYNHIDPIFY
+545 PYNYIDPIFY
-555 RSFNKVENVDL
+555 RSFNKVENIEL
-566 LKTISSNRTNSNEM
+566 LKTTSSNRTSSNEM
-580 SIYISSQ
+580 SAYIEAQ
-587 QDFYENEKNNN
+587 QEFYENEKNNN
-598 VVPINVEK
+598 ELPLDLEK
-606 RKSMKFAREAK
+606 RRFMKIQREEK
-617 ILLMENTFRKS
+617 ILTMENNFRSYLS
-628 LNLDPFV
+628 LVPFQD
-635 TYDEFVNSDPEEIS
+635 YEEFVSSDPEEIS
-649 ELREEIVLQEAAEIL
+649 DLREEIVLREAAEIL
-664 VDSLQFSETPSRISF
+664 VDSLQLNETPSRLSF
-679 GIMSQ
+679 GILSQ

>member
-1 MKIFLFLALLFFSF
+1 MKKILLLTFLCLSI
-15 NSFTSEK
+15 NSFGLER
-22 IFPLEEEDRTL
+22 IFPLTEEDRSL

-47 NHFNNNISLKKSEIV
+47 NHFNNDISLRKSKIV
-62 KKYINQIDS
+62 EKYINQVDS
-71 QKIIFTENE
+71 QKTIFTENE
-80 INSFSMKP
+80 IESFSIKP
-88 LINSSD
+88 LISPTD
-94 EINIA
+94 EINLA
-99 FMLFNYFKER
+99 FMLFNYYKER
-109 SINLLEHQKSVID
+109 SINLLEHQKSLIE
-122 LVESEED
+122 LVENEED
-129 LSSSEIVYKNREDL
+129 LNGTEIVFKNREDL

-162 ELISVYL
+162 ELISIYL

-174 DKAKEK
+174 TKAKEK
-180 IIKRLDNRKKSLSRI
+180 IIKRLNNRKKSLNRI
-195 SLDEIF
+195 SSDEIF
-201 SLYTNSYTNFY
+201 SLYINSYTDFY
-212 DPHTV
+212 DPHTN

-242 SSEEGITK
+242 SSEDGITK
-250 IIRLIPGGPAE
+250 ITRLIPGGPAE

-271 IVGVAK
+271 IVGVGK
-277 SINDELVDVRDWRID
+277 SINDDVVDVRDWRID
-292 EVVKLIRGPKSTIV
+292 EVVKLIRGPKSTVV
-306 QLEVLPSASDNED
+306 QLEVLPAASDNED
-319 EGKLIE
+319 KGKLIE

-383 KKMLRELDA
+383 KKILRELDES
-392 ANIDGLILDLRGNGG
+392 NIDGLVLDLRGNGG

-430 EANGTLQ
+430 EANGSLQ

-524 ITIPLVFNDEEI
+524 ITIPLVFDDEEI

-555 RSFNKVENVDL
+555 RSFNNVENVDL
-566 LKTISSNRTNSNEM
+566 LKTTSSNRTDSNEM
-580 SIYISSQ
+580 SIYINSQ
-587 QDFYENEKNNN
+587 QEFYEIEKNSNE
-598 VVPINVEK
+598 VPINLEI
-606 RKSMKFAREAK
+606 RKIMKLAREEK
-617 ILLMENTFRKS
+617 ILKMENKFRKS

-649 ELREEIVLQEAAEIL
+649 ELREGIVLKEAAEIL
-664 VDSLQFSETPSRISF
+664 VDSIQLKEAPSRLSF
-679 GIMSQ
+679 GILNQ